1 MINSIDTSY
10 DAYMNYMSNMIEQN
24 KPNIL
29 DYDEW
34 IEAVTAPTPDEFKT
48 MSEETSYEEAE
59 SQGVIW
65 ATEEELKS
73 IGELENE

>member
-1 MINSIDTSY
+1 MAIQVNTSY

-34 IEAVTAPTPDEFKT
+34 IQAVTAPIPDEFKT
-48 MSEETSYEEAE
+48 TSEEMSYEEAE
-59 SQGVIW
+59 HQGVVW

>member
-1 MINSIDTSY
+1 MTNQIDTSY
-10 DAYMNYMSNMIEQN
+10 EAYQRYFANMIEQN

-34 IEAVTAPTPDEFKT
+34 VEVITAPTPDEFKT
-48 MSEETSYEEAE
+48 TSEEMSYEEAE
-59 SQGVIW
+59 HQGVIW